1 MKVLIDIKESESLG
15 LGYLA
20 GIEGRT
26 RKNFIEQLLRK
37 HLAENMDL
45 IPKATRREM
54 SDADKQMQIE
64 HG

>member
-1 MKVLIDIKESESLG
+1 MKVIIDIKESESLG

-26 RKNFIEQLLRK
+26 RKNFIEQVLRK

-45 IPKATRREM
+45 IPKATRRQM
-54 SDADKQMQIE
+54 SNADMESEKE
-64 HG
+64 